1 MTVGSLG
8 IIIMEK
14 PSFKRRK
21 ESRPAEITAAA
32 IEEFS
37 LNGYESTRIIDI
49 ARRAN
54 ISKGLLYLYFKT
66 KEELFKSVIRGF
78 ISPRIEELRTS
89 IEESNL
95 SAEKFLR
102 GPYLNLIQQIPKS
115 KIKII
120 VRLMIAEGPKHP
132 DLVTYYWEN
141 VVSKGLTL
149 LRRIINKGIRDGEF
163 NETCLEKFPQL
174 LFSPVVL
181 SVIWTIIFK
190 NQQDLDTDT
199 MLEAHVNLLIDAITV
214 NK

>member
-1 MTVGSLG
+1 
-8 IIIMEK
+8 MEK

-37 LNGYESTRIIDI
+37 LNGYESTRVIDI

-78 ISPRIEELRTS
+78 ISPRIEELGSS

-141 VVSKGLTL
+141 VASKGLAL
-149 LRRIINKGIRDGEF
+149 LQQIINKGVRDGEF
-163 NETCLEKFPQL
+163 KKTCLEKFPQL

-190 NQQDLDTDT
+190 NQQDLDTDA
-199 MLEAHVNLLIDAITV
+199 MLEAHVNFLIDAITV

>member
-1 MTVGSLG
+1 MTKGSLV
-8 IIIMEK
+8 IIIMAK

-32 IEEFS
+32 IEEFA

-49 ARRAN
+49 AQRAN

-66 KEELFKSVIRGF
+66 KEELFKSAIRGF
-78 ISPRIEELRTS
+78 ISPRIEELRSS

-102 GPYLNLIQQIPKS
+102 GPYLNLIKQIPKS
-115 KIKII
+115 KIRIL

-132 DLVTYYWEN
+132 DLVAYYWEN
-141 VVSKGLTL
+141 VVSKGLAI
-149 LRRIINKGIRDGEF
+149 LRQIINKGIRDGEF
-163 NETCLEKFPQL
+163 KETCLEKFPQL

-190 NQQDLDTDT
+190 NQQDLDTDA

>member
-1 MTVGSLG
+1 
-8 IIIMEK
+8 MEK

-174 LFSPVVL
+174 FFSPVVL

>member
-66 KEELFKSVIRGF
+66 K
-78 ISPRIEELRTS
+78 
-89 IEESNL
+89 N
-95 SAEKFLR
+95 
-102 GPYLNLIQQIPKS
+102 N
-115 KIKII
+115 
-120 VRLMIAEGPKHP
+120 
-132 DLVTYYWEN
+132 
-141 VVSKGLTL
+141 
-149 LRRIINKGIRDGEF
+149 
-163 NETCLEKFPQL
+163 
-174 LFSPVVL
+174 
-181 SVIWTIIFK
+181 
-190 NQQDLDTDT
+190 
-199 MLEAHVNLLIDAITV
+199 
-214 NK
+214 

>member
-1 MTVGSLG
+1 MA
-8 IIIMEK
+8 K

-32 IEEFS
+32 IEEFA

-49 ARRAN
+49 AQRAN

-66 KEELFKSVIRGF
+66 KEELFKSAIRGF
-78 ISPRIEELRTS
+78 ISPRIEELRSS

-102 GPYLNLIQQIPKS
+102 GPYLNLIKKIPKS
-115 KIKII
+115 KIRIL

-132 DLVTYYWEN
+132 DLVAYYWEN
-141 VVSKGLTL
+141 VVSKGLAI
-149 LRRIINKGIRDGEF
+149 LRQIINKGIRDGEF
-163 NETCLEKFPQL
+163 KETCLEKFPQL

-190 NQQDLDTDT
+190 NQQELDTDA

>member
-1 MTVGSLG
+1 MA
-8 IIIMEK
+8 K

-32 IEEFS
+32 IEEFA

-49 ARRAN
+49 AQRAN

-66 KEELFKSVIRGF
+66 KEELFKSAIRGF
-78 ISPRIEELRTS
+78 ISPRIEELRSS

-102 GPYLNLIQQIPKS
+102 GPYLNLIKQIPKS
-115 KIKII
+115 KIRIL

-132 DLVTYYWEN
+132 DLVAYYWEN
-141 VVSKGLTL
+141 VVSKGLAI
-149 LRRIINKGIRDGEF
+149 LRQIINKGIRDGEF
-163 NETCLEKFPQL
+163 KETCLEKFPQL

-190 NQQDLDTDT
+190 NQQELDTDA